1 MDPSRTS
8 NDTRRSRRRRRT
20 AIAFCAAALL
30 AVGGML
36 AIAGCGDTQSSDASA
51 AGQGAG
57 QSRQIMIEVGTGDV
71 VKSVAGQLEI
81 TAVGDDAQATVTVQG
96 DDADQVAAGQAV
108 TAMVGGRGGGTAPS
122 PGTDTSPPSGEQM
135 QPPDDLGEGNGQGGG
150 QGQPRGMGSGGMGP
164 GGVEGVV
171 TVVESGDD
179 GVAVATVTLESL
191 PDGTEVG
198 DQGMATI
205 QIEVLAEDVLVVPT
219 QALTKDGDTV
229 TVQVL
234 ADGQTEARE
243 VEIGAQGD
251 RMTEVVA
258 GLSAGDQI
266 VYEVEFR
273 GQPGDGQPGGGQAPG
288 EAPPDGGQMGS
299 PPPMEQT
306 GT

>member
-1 MDPSRTS
+1 METS
-8 NDTRRSRRRRRT
+8 HANGGTRRARRRRRSI
-20 AIAFCAAALL
+20 IAVCAAGLL
-30 AVGGML
+30 AVGGVL

-57 QSRQIMIEVGTGDV
+57 QTRQIMVEVSTGDV
-71 VKSVAGQLEI
+71 VKSVAGQLEV
-81 TAVGDDAQATVTVQG
+81 TAVGDDAQATLTVQG
-96 DDADQVAAGQAV
+96 DDADQVATGQAV
-108 TAMVGGRGGGTAPS
+108 TAMVGGPGGNGTAPS
-122 PGTDTSPPSGEQM
+122 PGADTSPPSGEQM
-135 QPPDDLGEGNGQGGG
+135 QPPDDLGGGNAQGDG
-150 QGQPRGMGSGGMGP
+150 QGQPLGGMGP
-164 GGVEGVV
+164 GGIEGAV
-171 TVVESGDD
+171 TAVESGDD
-179 GVAVATVTLESL
+179 GAVVATVSLDPL

-205 QIEVLAEDVLVVPT
+205 QVEVLAEDVLVLPT
-219 QALTKDGDTV
+219 QALTKDGETV

-251 RMTEVVA
+251 RMTEIVG

-273 GQPGDGQPGGGQAPG
+273 GQRGDGQ
-288 EAPPDGGQMGS
+288 APPDGGQMGS
-299 PPPMEQT
+299 PPPVEQT